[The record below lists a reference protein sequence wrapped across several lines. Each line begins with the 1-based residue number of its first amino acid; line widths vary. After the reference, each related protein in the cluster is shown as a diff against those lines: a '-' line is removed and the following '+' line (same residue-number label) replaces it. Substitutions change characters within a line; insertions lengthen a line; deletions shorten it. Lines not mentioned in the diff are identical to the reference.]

1 MHCGELRQVV
11 AAKMHAAR
19 QYAAG
24 GHPMR
29 TATCHP
35 TFALGT
41 IPIPP
46 ANGVLC
52 GVEICLTYKQPSSK
66 ATICPACFCASP

>member
-1 MHCGELRQVV
+1 MHCGELRRVG

-29 TATCHP
+29 TAPCYP
-35 TFALGT
+35 TFAAGT
-41 IPIPP
+41 ITIPP
-46 ANGVLC
+46 TNGVLC
-52 GVEICLTYKQPSSK
+52 EEEISLTYKRPSAK
-66 ATICPACFCASP
+66 KTICPACFCASP